1 MYIIVHALRY
11 VQYADAA
18 ASWTMTMWMW
28 TCGPRSD
35 FAINFMEKQS
45 FEKTESE
52 AVKPTPPEVVLG

>member
-18 ASWTMTMWMW
+18 ASWTTWMW
-28 TCGPRSD
+28 TMWTQIG

-52 AVKPTPPEVVLG
+52 TLTPPDYLVVLG